1 MGNIQNK
8 HSKEFEDKLL
18 PVHNININIGDSND
32 QQYSTKISYLLV
44 GDRPS
49 GRFKKDTEKIPPDV
63 DEDEFN
69 DVLADAYLCGII

>member
-18 PVHNININIGDSND
+18 PVHNININIGDSNN
-32 QQYSTKISYLLV
+32 QQYSNKISYLLV

-49 GRFKKDTEKIPPDV
+49 GRFKKDTEKIPSNV

-69 DVLADAYLCGII
+69 NVLADAYLCGII